1 MSHSKAGDLFERE
14 RALSAV
20 DAALGEAEAGRGSR
34 LVVIGEGGSGR
45 TALLEELARRARDRG
60 FTVLAAKGAEDERG
74 FELGVVRQ
82 LLEDLII
89 DAAKARRE
97 ELLEGAAEIAEPLL
111 TGTPDGRSGGF
122 PALRALHRIVVN
134 LSSSDPVAICL
145 DEAPDADSESLEFLA
160 YLGRRIAGHAIVL
173 AVSVREERRQGEPLA
188 LTSVLDDAAANTVAL
203 APLSTR
209 GCAQALASDAS

>member
-111 TGTPDGRSGGF
+111 TGTPDGRSRGSR
-122 PALRALHRIVVN
+122 PSEPCTV
-134 LSSSDPVAICL
+134 SSSTPT
-145 DEAPDADSESLEFLA
+145 SRT
-160 YLGRRIAGHAIVL
+160 RRHG
-173 AVSVREERRQGEPLA
+173 
-188 LTSVLDDAAANTVAL
+188 
-203 APLSTR
+203 
-209 GCAQALASDAS
+209 